1 MSDGISSFLIKST
14 AAGTRTSRKWLWR
27 KMGLC
32 CCVLHPHMV
41 SATSRIW
48 CKSSRGGSVLTTLWK
63 SWLVHQ
69 VRRKL
74 FSALFWSDADPSLH
88 DSSHPCTQV
97 VWMVVANWRPYLV
110 RTQRS
115 FSRKWRRFTGQSAPC
130 CQRTTPAWLSCTTHG
145 SAALERREPKSC
157 CTPGTT
163 LWRRW
168 KTGSLWNG
176 DPYLLPRVISRQDIG
191 PYFFALTI
199 EPSK

>member
-1 MSDGISSFLIKST
+1 MSDCISRFLIKST
-14 AAGTRTSRKWLWR
+14 AAGIRTSRKWLWR

-32 CCVLHPHMV
+32 YCVLHPHMV

-48 CKSSRGGSVLTTLWK
+48 CKGSRGESVLTTLWK
-63 SWLVHQ
+63 SWLVHR
-69 VRRKL
+69 VRWKL
-74 FSALFWSDADPSLH
+74 FSALRWSDADRAPS
-88 DSSHPCTQV
+88 DSSHPCAQV

-130 CQRTTPAWLSCTTHG
+130 SQKTTPTWLSCTTHG

-157 CTPGTT
+157 CTPSTT

-168 KTGSLWNG
+168 KMGSLWNG
-176 DPYLLPRVISRQDIG
+176 DPYLLPWVISRQDIG
-191 PYFFALTI
+191 PYFLHWQ
-199 EPSK
+199 